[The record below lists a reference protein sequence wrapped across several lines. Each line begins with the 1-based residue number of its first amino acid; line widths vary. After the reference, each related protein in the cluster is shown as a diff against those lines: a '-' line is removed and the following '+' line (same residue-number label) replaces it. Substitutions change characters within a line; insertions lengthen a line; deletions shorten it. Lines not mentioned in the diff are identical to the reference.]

1 MSEDILIAEIEK
13 GAAEIVKISISEYRG
28 QHYLDF
34 RIWIDPSRQGDY
46 GTQPIPTKK
55 GICLHTEMIPDL
67 QKAIKAAAAYICSM
81 YASKVADPVEPV
93 ESPEETPGS
102 EGQR

>member
-1 MSEDILIAEIEK
+1 MAEIKLIAEIEK
-13 GAAEIVKISISEYRG
+13 GAAEIVKVTISEFRG

-34 RIWIDPSRQGDY
+34 RIWVDPSRQGDY

-67 QKAIKAAAAYICSM
+67 QAAIKSAADYIRGM
-81 YASKVADPVEPV
+81 YSSKMADPVEPV

>member
-1 MSEDILIAEIEK
+1 MAEIKLIAEFEK
-13 GAAEIVKISISEYRG
+13 GSNEVVRVSISEYHG
-28 QHYLDF
+28 QKYLDL
-34 RIWIDPSRQGDY
+34 RCWYHPHAQSLDDEML
-46 GTQPIPTKK
+46 PTKK